1 MENPWQLLNPKDRF
15 SVKLSGTLTASDQ
28 KYLSF
33 LYQPLIGHTAYSLYM
48 TLWTEIN
55 EEKYWSEPLLHSELL
70 MLLNIGIPELYQAR
84 VRLEGIGLLKTYQHL
99 HEDAYVYELLA
110 PLDSEQFFKEDLLNM
125 SLFEMVGERKYQRL
139 KQRFAIEQIDKTQ
152 YHNVTKSFLDV
163 YRFGNTSQ
171 THFDAKQTLTIAGK
185 AKVQAPVL
193 DQATFDWHFFYE
205 GLASQYVNRDQ
216 VTAEIKETIIVLHEM
231 YGIDELEMQRFVARA
246 SHPQTGE
253 IEAQKLKKNVYAAYH
268 QQEQSQLTLHD
279 VVGSE
284 IKADEGKELFRKNEL
299 RHQGFSEA
307 DITLIQSAK
316 SFSPYDFISSIKE
329 QKGGFVSKTET
340 WVLDSLVKNAKLPT
354 SVVNLLIHY
363 ILVVRGDVTLTQGLV
378 DKIANDWSQD
388 KISTPEKAMQKV
400 QQMYDE
406 TAKKI
411 QEKESKQQNR
421 TQNNRSSYPQKN
433 QSNRKETL
441 PDWALDSAIEVEEKP
456 LSAEEQAAF
465 KEKLRKIQNFGKEG
479 DA

>member
-1 MENPWQLLNPKDRF
+1 MENPWQFLNPKDRF
-15 SVKLSGTLTASDQ
+15 SVKLSGALTASDQ

-48 TLWTEIN
+48 TLWTEVN

-84 VRLEGIGLLKTYQHL
+84 VRLEGIGLLKTYKHAQ
-99 HEDAYVYELLA
+99 EEAYVYELLA
-110 PLDSEQFFKEDLLNM
+110 PLDSESFFKEDLLNIA
-125 SLFEMVGERKYQRL
+125 LFELVGERKYQRL
-139 KQRFAIEQIDKTQ
+139 KQRFAIQKIDTNQ

-163 YRFGNTSQ
+163 YRFGNSMQVMPSTNQ
-171 THFDAKQTLTIAGK
+171 DLELVGKGK
-185 AKVQAPVL
+185 AQGPIL

-216 VTAEIKETIIVLHEM
+216 ITVAIKETITVLHEM

-246 SHPQTGE
+246 SNPSTGE
-253 IEAQKLKKNVYAAYH
+253 IDGQKLKKTIYDAYH
-268 QQEQSQLTLHD
+268 QNEQSQVTLHD

-284 IKADEGKELFRKNEL
+284 IEADVSKQLFRKNEL

-307 DITLIQSAK
+307 DIALIQSAK
-316 SFSPYDFISSIKE
+316 SFSPYDFISSIKD

-388 KISTPEKAMQKV
+388 QISTPEKAMQKV
-400 QQMYDE
+400 QQMYDD

-411 QEKESKQQNR
+411 QEKEAK
-421 TQNNRSSYPQKN
+421 QNNRYQNNRPSYQQKN
-433 QSNRKETL
+433 QSTRKETL
-441 PDWALDSAIEVEEKP
+441 PDWAQDSAVEVEEKP
-456 LSAEEQAAF
+456 LSEEEQAAF
-465 KEKLRKIQNFGKEG
+465 REKLRKIQNFGKEG